1 MKRVLY
7 VISLLTLLN
16 SACAGGRL
24 SHNEV
29 RKRIAE
35 IGASPLVPQAIE
47 IRRIVSQNDTQAI
60 AEASIMLAFQFEKDK
75 QSNQWRIAAVRLGD
89 RDWISL
95 DELLAAVSEARRRD
109 TLNSMQKLAAG
120 IETYRQRNGSLPN
133 AADIVQ
139 LTDLLYPQYMK
150 ELLREDGWGHSL
162 LYEPMGS
169 NFRLRSLGADGMR
182 GTQDD
187 IVFPDTN

>member
-7 VISLLTLLN
+7 VISILSLLN

-24 SHNEV
+24 SHNEA

-35 IGASPLVPQAIE
+35 IGTSPLVPQAIE
-47 IRRIVSQNDTQAI
+47 IRRIVSQSDTQAI
-60 AEASIMLAFQFEKDK
+60 AEASIMLAFQFTKDK
-75 QSNQWRIAAVRLGD
+75 QSNQWRVAAVRLGD

-95 DELLAAVSEARRRD
+95 DELLAAISDGRRRE
-109 TLNSMQKLAAG
+109 TLNTMQKLAAG
-120 IETYRQRNGSLPN
+120 VEAYRQRNGSLPN

-139 LTDLLYPQYMK
+139 LTDLLYPQYMN

-169 NFRLRSLGADGMR
+169 NFHLRSLGADGMR

-187 IVFPDTN
+187 IVFPN